1 MAECRLSSP
10 SQIVRVS
17 PILSLLK
24 PIFSEGRSS
33 KTNIAHDYPF
43 PGFTLL
49 ENDQNCISYV
59 ILWVSWRAHVGG
71 HYNASQP
78 KPYNPPLHSTWTL
91 RCDIVIIWGLYYAT
105 NRAEMV
111 FLRNFGRVFVWGG
124 GGWLLKSMIW
134 QLCTRLGSHFSKST
148 PIVATFFQIFLR
160 TEQAQNMLGLSL
172 ICRTFSLRF

>member
-1 MAECRLSSP
+1 MAECRLSRP
-10 SQIVRVS
+10 SQNMRVS

-33 KTNIAHDYPF
+33 KTNIAHDSRASFCLKTTRIALVTSFYGYPE
-43 PGFTLL
+43 GHMWGGIITRLS
-49 ENDQNCISYV
+49 QNPITHHCI
-59 ILWVSWRAHVGG
+59 
-71 HYNASQP
+71 
-78 KPYNPPLHSTWTL
+78 TL

-148 PIVATFFQIFLR
+148 PIVATIFQIFLR

-172 ICRTFSLRF
+172 ICRTLSLRF